1 LNKNHKI
8 KLQERTMKLWIK
20 MMALAFTI
28 AWSAPSAAWW
38 WNKTP
43 SNYTDTQYP
52 IVLVHGMFGFD
63 SIVGVDYWYGV
74 AEELRKYGAD
84 VYTTQV
90 PALNTTIARGEALLP
105 QVEAIAAVY
114 GKVNLIG
121 HSHGGP
127 TARYISR
134 VRPDLVASVTTVGA
148 PHTGSPVADLI
159 YGSPAEG
166 VAATLG
172 NALGG
177 LIDLLSGGGYDQ
189 DMRASLKS
197 LTSQGSAE
205 FNSFAP
211 AGMPA
216 TACGEGAYSANGIKF
231 YSWGGTGV
239 LTNALDL
246 SDALLGATSIAFGF
260 SANDGLV
267 GRCSSHFGKVLRDN
281 YFMNHLDEVNQLFGL
296 HSLFETDPKAVF
308 RQHANRLK
316 NAGL

>member
-1 LNKNHKI
+1 
-8 KLQERTMKLWIK
+8 MKLWIK
-20 MMALAFTI
+20 VIALACTI

-38 WNKTP
+38 WNSTP

-74 AEELRKYGAD
+74 AEELRRYGAD

-90 PALNTTIARGEALLP
+90 PALNTTIARGEVLLP
-105 QVEAIAAVY
+105 QIEAIAAVY
-114 GKVNLIG
+114 GKVNLVG

-127 TARYISR
+127 TARYIAR
-134 VRPDLVASVTTVGA
+134 VRPDLVASVTTVGS
-148 PHTGSPVADLI
+148 PHKGSPVADLI

-211 AGMPA
+211 AGIPS
-216 TACGEGAYSANGIKF
+216 TACGQGASSSNGIKF

-239 LTNALDL
+239 LTNAFDL
-246 SDALLGATSIAFGF
+246 SDALLGATSVTFGF
-260 SANDGLV
+260 NANDGLV